1 VIGWGLA
8 GCGWVGREHAAPAI
22 AASRNG
28 RLIAALDPDPA
39 ARTGVPARVS
49 TGDLREFLAAP
60 GLDAVYVATPNHLHR
75 PLVEAAAAAGK
86 AVLCE
91 KPMATSASD
100 AAAMLAACAAAGVRY
115 ATAFDQRHHPAH
127 EALAAL
133 VAAGVLGT
141 VTAVRIAYACW
152 LPPDWAADN
161 WRIDPD
167 RAGGGAVLDLAP
179 HGLDLIQA
187 LLGEPLVDLAGL
199 TQRRVFSY
207 PVDDGAALV
216 GRTAGGV
223 LLSLHVAYNCPERYP
238 RRRLE
243 VVGTRA
249 LAVATDTMG
258 QTPGGRLDLLHVDG
272 GCDAVPFDEHRSPF
286 VGQVEAFADALL
298 GIAGW
303 AYPPERDLQ
312 TMRLLEGIA
321 S

>member
-1 VIGWGLA
+1 MIGWGLA
-8 GCGWVGREHAAPAI
+8 GCGWVGRDYVAPAI

-28 RLIAALDPDPA
+28 RLVAALDPDPA
-39 ARTGVPARVS
+39 ARAGVTARVS
-49 TGDLREFLAAP
+49 TGDLRTFLDAP
-60 GLDAVYVATPNHLHR
+60 GLDAVYVAVPNHLHR

-91 KPMATSASD
+91 KPMATTTAD
-100 AAAMLAACAAAGVRY
+100 AAAMLTACAAAGVFY

-127 EALAAL
+127 QALAAL
-133 VAAGVLGT
+133 IEAGALGT

-152 LPPDWAADN
+152 LPPDWTADN
-161 WRIDPD
+161 WRVDPA

-179 HGLDLIQA
+179 HGLDLVQA

-199 TQRRVFSY
+199 TQRRVFDY

-243 VVGTRA
+243 VLGTRA
-249 LAVATDTMG
+249 LAVAADTMG
-258 QTPGGRLDLLHVDG
+258 QTPGGRLDLLRASG
-272 GCDAVPFDEHRSPF
+272 GRDPVLFDECRSPF

-298 GIAGW
+298 GVASW
-303 AYPPERDLQ
+303 AYPPERDLA
-312 TMRLLEGIA
+312 TMRLLEAIA